1 MQSDRFTLHHPYLPF
16 ILQPV
21 HTRNGRIIELIRIM
35 GGNVTQVS
43 LYIPFTSNIVSA
55 SFNCICSGNDAA
67 LDHSIKALTLSSSYL
82 YSLIIHIFSCKDITI
97 AKVIL
102 TLMNKF

>member
-16 ILQPV
+16 YP
-21 HTRNGRIIELIRIM
+21 
-35 GGNVTQVS
+35 
-43 LYIPFTSNIVSA
+43 
-55 SFNCICSGNDAA
+55 A